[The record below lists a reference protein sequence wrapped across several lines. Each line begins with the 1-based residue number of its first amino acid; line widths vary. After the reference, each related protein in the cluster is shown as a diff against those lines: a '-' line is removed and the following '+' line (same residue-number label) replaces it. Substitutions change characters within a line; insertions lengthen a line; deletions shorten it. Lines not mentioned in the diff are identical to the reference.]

1 MWLKDDPKA
10 AAIEQDYTQADLSE
24 RERAML
30 DYSVKLARE
39 PEGMR
44 EGDLEP
50 LRHAGF
56 RDDEILDICQIAA
69 YFSYVNRMALGLG
82 VELEDYWGE
91 DEHPHH

>member
-1 MWLKDDPKA
+1 
-10 AAIEQDYTQADLSE
+10 
-24 RERAML
+24 ML
-30 DYSVKLARE
+30 DYSVKLGRE
-39 PEGMR
+39 PESMR
-44 EGDLEP
+44 ESDLEP
-50 LRHAGF
+50 LRRAGF

>member
-1 MWLKDDPKA
+1 
-10 AAIEQDYTQADLSE
+10 
-24 RERAML
+24 ML
-30 DYSVKLARE
+30 DYSVRLGRE
-39 PEGMR
+39 PESMR
-44 EGDLEP
+44 ESDLEP

-69 YFSYVNRMALGLG
+69 YFSYVNRMAQGLG